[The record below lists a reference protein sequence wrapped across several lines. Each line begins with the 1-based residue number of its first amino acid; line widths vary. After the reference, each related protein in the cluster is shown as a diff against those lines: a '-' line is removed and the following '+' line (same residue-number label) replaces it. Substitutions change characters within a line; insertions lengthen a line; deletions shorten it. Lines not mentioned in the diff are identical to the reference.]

1 MLVDSFKK
9 DSFKDSF
16 KDFSLENRGQ
26 LSECSSSYS
35 LTGLALTRLIAM
47 KSFKVISYQT

>member
-1 MLVDSFKK
+1 VLVDSFKK

-35 LTGLALTRLIAM
+35 LFRLALTRSIAM
-47 KSFKVISYQT
+47 ASFKLISYQT